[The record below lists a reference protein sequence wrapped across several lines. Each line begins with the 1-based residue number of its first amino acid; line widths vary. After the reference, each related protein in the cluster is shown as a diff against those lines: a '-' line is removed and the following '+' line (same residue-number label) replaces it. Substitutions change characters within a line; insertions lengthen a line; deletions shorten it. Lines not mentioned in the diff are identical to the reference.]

1 MAAVTSTAAPG
12 ATPAP
17 DPEKITWTR
26 ADGSE
31 VPGLAYGTSEP
42 AATSAPRIPT
52 LERFPA
58 RLSSALPPSP
68 RFLPACARVGRSQRG
83 SLAPSG
89 FRSGEARPAR
99 FARIAVRFAGAGRAL
114 SVVGRPGAPKLFARR
129 WGITEDAKAQAH
141 FVASKGYRVIIPDLY
156 RGKLTLDAAEAKHTM
171 DGLDFPGAVEDIRGA
186 AKLLREEGS
195 AGVGVAGTCMGGALA
210 LAAGGNCPEVV
221 TCVSAFYGVP
231 PKALS
236 DMTKMTVPTIAHFG
250 EPGARDQGKSV
261 LPSRERHRGP
271 LTASRTA
278 PGGGSRARHPRRV
291 APSLL
296 SLQAL
301 LCPPWPQ
308 APTTATPASRTPPRR
323 TSSRPT
329 SRRPAWSTRSSA
341 TKVRQL
347 PSAVPRV
354 CGPRAS
360 SPARTL
366 VALDPRCLCCR
377 RRWPRVPQQPS
388 GGRGAQEGAWHGRAQ
403 AGRCAGGVRPH
414 VRPL

>member
-17 DPEKITWTR
+17 EPEKITWTR

-31 VPGLAYGTSEP
+31 VPGLAYGTK
-42 AATSAPRIPT
+42 
-52 LERFPA
+52 
-58 RLSSALPPSP
+58 
-68 RFLPACARVGRSQRG
+68 GK
-83 SLAPSG
+83 
-89 FRSGEARPAR
+89 
-99 FARIAVRFAGAGRAL
+99 
-114 SVVGRPGAPKLFARR
+114 PGAIWIQEW

-250 EPGARDQGKSV
+250 ANDSHTGFSDPATADQLEADLKTAGVEHTVFRYEGVGHAFLNSLPEGVERKKALGMGEHKPDAVQAAFDRMFALFEKHIAGA
-261 LPSRERHRGP
+261 
-271 LTASRTA
+271 TA
-278 PGGGSRARHPRRV
+278 
-291 APSLL
+291 
-296 SLQAL
+296 
-301 LCPPWPQ
+301 
-308 APTTATPASRTPPRR
+308 
-323 TSSRPT
+323 
-329 SRRPAWSTRSSA
+329 
-341 TKVRQL
+341 
-347 PSAVPRV
+347 
-354 CGPRAS
+354 
-360 SPARTL
+360 
-366 VALDPRCLCCR
+366 
-377 RRWPRVPQQPS
+377 
-388 GGRGAQEGAWHGRAQ
+388 
-403 AGRCAGGVRPH
+403 
-414 VRPL
+414 